1 MGNLIR
7 IKASA
12 TSHVGMIRAV
22 NKDNFNMNGRF
33 IYEYETDNIQVSTE
47 GSSDFFSFAVSDS
60 MDIVDDEKNISIS
73 VTQELKKY
81 QDKVKTDEKDLKCRT
96 EQLFDIVQENFN
108 LIQSIYSDNKEYNSP
123 SFACVLIKDDK
134 ASVISLG
141 SCKVFLLREGSL
153 KQLTVDWGKTERL
166 LKLGIITN
174 EQASVLA
181 NRYGIPTE
189 DSVNE
194 IRKTDEFGIREGDTF
209 LLCTNG
215 LTDLIELEDINEIFY
230 SDKEPDTVVN
240 KLIKLALKKGGDD
253 NITALAVRIER
264 FSGTLKN
271 SSSPKRSNMGRNLQ
285 YNANRNAP
293 RTKKSI
299 LKLPLIGNISAGMLK
314 IITGAIICLIIF
326 MIIFAAVKLLGVK
339 KKGITS
345 ADNSASITNNN
356 ETLTNEKGTS
366 NNGDTVNSNKSTEKA
381 GNEDTE
387 NKSSQGSND
396 DSSNQNGNNILPAT
410 YVVKKGDTL
419 YKISKQFYNDPNKY
433 KIIME
438 ANNIND
444 PSKIQIGSTLTI
456 PDINN

>member
-1 MGNLIR
+1 
-7 IKASA
+7 
-12 TSHVGMIRAV
+12 
-22 NKDNFNMNGRF
+22 
-33 IYEYETDNIQVSTE
+33 
-47 GSSDFFSFAVSDS
+47 
-60 MDIVDDEKNISIS
+60 
-73 VTQELKKY
+73 
-81 QDKVKTDEKDLKCRT
+81 
-96 EQLFDIVQENFN
+96 
-108 LIQSIYSDNKEYNSP
+108 
-123 SFACVLIKDDK
+123 
-134 ASVISLG
+134 
-141 SCKVFLLREGSL
+141 
-153 KQLTVDWGKTERL
+153 
-166 LKLGIITN
+166 
-174 EQASVLA
+174 
-181 NRYGIPTE
+181 
-189 DSVNE
+189 
-194 IRKTDEFGIREGDTF
+194 
-209 LLCTNG
+209 
-215 LTDLIELEDINEIFY
+215 
-230 SDKEPDTVVN
+230 
-240 KLIKLALKKGGDD
+240 
-253 NITALAVRIER
+253 
-264 FSGTLKN
+264 
-271 SSSPKRSNMGRNLQ
+271 MGRNLQ